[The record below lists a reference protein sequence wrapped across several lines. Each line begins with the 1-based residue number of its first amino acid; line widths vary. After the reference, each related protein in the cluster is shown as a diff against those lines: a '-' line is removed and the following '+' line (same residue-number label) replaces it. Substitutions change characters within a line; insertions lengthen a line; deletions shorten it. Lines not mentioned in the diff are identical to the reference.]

1 MIAAMLSFEF
11 AHVHKKNKVLQK
23 RIHQNRFV
31 ALAILFALT
40 LALLQGCGLGTLDK
54 GAEQTAIA
62 APLELTVGEG
72 FVDPLGYHDPT
83 PRFSWQLNDS
93 RFGAKQTAYQLQIA
107 QDKKSQLIWD
117 SGRVD
122 SSQSVYVKS
131 DVPAFTSRDQVYW
144 RVRYWDQHKQKS
156 HWSDWASI
164 EYGLLSKND
173 WSAKWIHQPKRKDF
187 NDITIT
193 KAVYGLRKAG
203 KDITQSLI
211 NTLDG
216 DNNRLRA
223 IRVGEGALFARDD
236 HIGSPMP
243 LFIHYKE
250 KTQGQKNTKAMQRRA
265 ISWDGKLVEIP
276 PASITNVPYFRK
288 VFQLDQTAT
297 KARLYV
303 TARGL
308 FDVEING
315 HKIGKDAFTPGW
327 TDYLQRLETLTY
339 DVTDYLVA
347 GKNVIGARIGK
358 GWYAGNVNRGM
369 GGQLP
374 EFLAQLEVELN
385 SGQQVAVVTDNSW
398 TYSKQGPLLKSEIY
412 WGEDYD
418 ASREIKNWSSAGE
431 VSAPYQVVGSSEL
444 DEVTLSPK
452 IFQTVSVQK
461 VLTPVSITP
470 VSINNAAPDKV
481 IFDMG
486 QNMVGWPAINLPV
499 KKGQKLTMRVAEM
512 LNQDGSLYTENY
524 RSARS
529 MATYLPARDGVV
541 NWKPTFSFFGYR
553 YLELSGYDTSHT
565 PEKSWVSGEVL
576 HSGFKQT
583 GSFNSSHQKLNQ
595 LQSNIEWGQRGNF
608 LDIPTDCP
616 QRNERLGWTGDAQ
629 IFAATSLYNFDV
641 HAFWSSWL
649 RTLRDQQSA
658 DGRLPVIAPD
668 VAIFGTRL
676 SPAWGDAISIIPWE
690 VYLHTGDLQILED
703 NYEAMTKYAE
713 LYRAKSKDFI
723 SPDTGFGDW
732 LQPIKHKN
740 KKSRGGETPRQLI
753 GSAYFAYTAT
763 ISAKAAKLLG
773 KNEDAIYYQNT
784 VAAIKKAIRTH
795 FLDDDGRLTTPVE
808 TQTGYT
814 ILLAF
819 DLVDETLRPKLAAH
833 LAALVQREN
842 NRLNTGFVG
851 TSYLNRVLD
860 DAGYQ
865 QQALDILFTSEYPSW
880 FYSIDQGATT
890 LWERWNSYSHES
902 GFGDAKMNSFNHYA
916 YGAVGR
922 WMYERLAGLEPVEAS
937 PGYKHIRIR
946 PLLNSPLNFAEAKLE
961 TRYGLAKT
969 RWQKTRG
976 KLSMEIVI
984 PPNSTGTL
992 QLPAAL
998 AENLQW
1004 LNAPTGQN
1012 LNCNQGECALVAGRY
1027 LLSE

>member
-1 MIAAMLSFEF
+1 MLNFELT
-11 AHVHKKNKVLQK
+11 HE
-23 RIHQNRFV
+23 RQNRLRQYRFGV
-31 ALAILFALT
+31 LAILFVIT
-40 LALLQGCGLGTLDK
+40 LLLLQSCGLATNSKTVTDASLV
-54 GAEQTAIA
+54 
-62 APLELTVGEG
+62 APVDLTVGEG
-72 FVDPLGYHDPT
+72 FVDPLNYHDPS
-83 PRFSWQLNDS
+83 PRFSWKLSDT
-93 RFGAKQTAYQLQIA
+93 RFGAKQTSYQLQIA
-107 QDKKSQLIWD
+107 KKQKHALIWD
-117 SGRVD
+117 SGKVD
-122 SSQSVYVKS
+122 SSQSVYVET
-131 DVPAFTSRDQVYW
+131 DAPAFTSRDEVYW
-144 RVRYWDQHKQKS
+144 RVRYWDQYSQMS
-156 HWSDWASI
+156 NWSSWASI
-164 EYGLLSKND
+164 EYGLLTKDD
-173 WSAKWIHQPKRKDF
+173 WSAKWVHQPKRKDF
-187 NDITIT
+187 SDITIT

-203 KDITQSLI
+203 KDITQALLDS
-211 NTLDG
+211 LDG
-216 DNNRLRA
+216 DNNGLRA

-243 LFIHYKE
+243 IIIYYHETEQDKH
-250 KTQGQKNTKAMQRRA
+250 QGQHNNMLKERQAM
-265 ISWDGKLVEIP
+265 SWDGYLVDIP
-276 PASITNVPYFRK
+276 PTSISNVPYFRK
-288 VFQLDQTAT
+288 EFELEQTAT

-315 HKIGKDAFTPGW
+315 KKVGQDAFTPGW
-327 TDYLQRLETLTY
+327 TDYMQRIETLTY
-339 DVTDYLVA
+339 DVTDHLVA
-347 GKNVIGARIGK
+347 GKNVIGARVGK
-358 GWYAGNVNRGM
+358 GWYAGNINRGM

-374 EFLAQLEVELN
+374 QFLAQLEVELK
-385 SGQQVAVVTDNSW
+385 SGKNVSVVTDDSW
-398 TYSKQGPLLKSEIY
+398 TYSDHGPELKSEIY

-418 ASREIKNWSSAGE
+418 ANREIDNWSSIGE
-431 VSAPYQVVGSSEL
+431 VSAQYKPVGTSEL
-444 DEVTLSPK
+444 DHVILSPK

-461 VLTPVSITP
+461 VLKPNSI
-470 VSINNAAPDKV
+470 SSSAPDKV

-499 KKGQKLTMRVAEM
+499 KKGQKLTIRVAEM

-524 RSARS
+524 RAARS
-529 MATYLPARDGVV
+529 MATYLPNRDGMVK
-541 NWKPTFSFFGYR
+541 WKPTFTFFGYR
-553 YLELSGYDTSHT
+553 YLELSGYDASFT
-565 PEKSWVSGEVL
+565 PEKDWVSGEVL
-576 HSGFKQT
+576 HSGFAQT
-583 GSFNSSHQKLNQ
+583 GTFNSSHKKLNQ

-608 LDIPTDCP
+608 VDIPTDCP

-668 VAIFGTRL
+668 VAIFGTQL

-690 VYLHTGDLQILED
+690 VYLHTGDLQILKD

-740 KKSRGGETPRQLI
+740 KESRGGETPRELI
-753 GSAYFAYTAT
+753 GSAYFAYTAS

-773 KNEDAIYYQNT
+773 KSEDAIYYQNT
-784 VAAIKKAIRTH
+784 VDAIKQAIRTH
-795 FLDDDGRLTTPVE
+795 FLDDDGRLTTQVE
-808 TQTGYT
+808 TQTGYA
-814 ILLAF
+814 ILMAF

-833 LAALVQREN
+833 LARLVAQQSD
-842 NRLNTGFVG
+842 RLNTGFVG

-946 PLLNSPLNFAEAKLE
+946 PLLDSPLNFAEASLE

-969 RWQKTRG
+969 RWQKTSG

-984 PPNSTGTL
+984 PPNSTGIL
-992 QLPAAL
+992 QLPVAL
-998 AENLQW
+998 AEDLQW
-1004 LNAPTGQN
+1004 TNAPTGQK
-1012 LNCNQGECALVAGRY
+1012 LNCKQGECALVAGHY

>member
-1 MIAAMLSFEF
+1 MISFKF
-11 AHVHKKNKVLQK
+11 GYKCQHRA
-23 RIHQNRFV
+23 RQNRFGV
-31 ALAILFALT
+31 LAIIFALT
-40 LALLQGCGLGTLDK
+40 LVLLQGCGLVTTNEDAAL
-54 GAEQTAIA
+54 A
-62 APLELTVGEG
+62 APIGLTVGEG
-72 FVDPLGYHDPT
+72 FVEPLGYHEPA
-83 PRFSWQLNDS
+83 PRFSWKLDDS
-93 RFGAKQTAYQLQIA
+93 RFGAKQTAYQLQIT
-107 QDKKSQLIWD
+107 QEQEHTPIWD
-117 SGRVD
+117 SGKVE
-122 SSQSVYVKS
+122 SNQSVYVET
-131 DVPAFTSRDQVYW
+131 DAPTFTSRDRVYW
-144 RVRYWDQHKQKS
+144 RVRYWDQDSQKS
-156 HWSDWASI
+156 NWSDWASI
-164 EYGLLSKND
+164 EYGLLTKND
-173 WSAKWIHQPKRKDF
+173 WSAKWIHQPKRKDLS
-187 NDITIT
+187 DIKIT
-193 KAVYGLRKAG
+193 KAVYGLRKSG
-203 KDITQSLI
+203 KDITQALL
-211 NTLDG
+211 NALDG

-243 LFIHYKE
+243 LFIHYQDQVQA
-250 KTQGQKNTKAMQRRA
+250 QGKNNAKAKVRKA
-265 ISWDGKLVEIP
+265 ISWDGYLVDIP

-288 VFQLDQTAT
+288 EFQLDNTAT

-303 TARGL
+303 TARGV

-315 HKIGKDAFTPGW
+315 HKVGQDAFAPGW
-327 TDYLQRLETLTY
+327 TDYMQRIETLTY

-347 GKNVIGARIGK
+347 GKNVIGARVGK
-358 GWYAGNVNRGM
+358 GWYAGNINRGM
-369 GGQLP
+369 GGQQP
-374 EFLAQLEVELN
+374 ELLAQLEVELE
-385 SGQQVAVVTDNSW
+385 SGKKVDVVTDNSW
-398 TYSKQGPLLKSEIY
+398 TYSKQGPVVKSEIY

-418 ASREIKNWSSAGE
+418 ANREIDNWSSAGE
-431 VSAPYQVVGSSEL
+431 VSASYQAVGTSEL
-444 DEVTLSPK
+444 DHVILSPK

-461 VLTPVSITP
+461 VLKPVSIT
-470 VSINNAAPDKV
+470 SIAPNKV

-529 MATYLPARDGVV
+529 MATYLPARDGIV
-541 NWKPTFSFFGYR
+541 NWNPSFSFFGYR
-553 YLELSGYDTSHT
+553 YLELSGYDTSHL

-576 HSGFKQT
+576 HSGFEQT
-583 GSFNSSHQKLNQ
+583 GTFSSSHKKLNQ

-649 RTLRDQQSA
+649 RTLREQQSA

-713 LYRAKSKDFI
+713 LYRAESKDFI

-740 KKSRGGETPRQLI
+740 KASRGGETPRELI
-753 GSAYFAYTAT
+753 GSAYFAYTAS
-763 ISAKAAKLLG
+763 ISAKAAELLG
-773 KNEDAIYYQNT
+773 KTEDAIYYRNT
-784 VAAIKKAIRTH
+784 VDSIKQAIRTH

-814 ILLAF
+814 IILSF

-833 LAALVQREN
+833 LAELVKRQN

-937 PGYKHIRIR
+937 PGYKRIRIR
-946 PLLNSPLNFAEAKLE
+946 PLLDSPLNFAEASLE

-969 RWQKTRG
+969 RWQKTLG

-984 PPNSTGTL
+984 PPNSTGIL
-992 QLPAAL
+992 QLPMDISDK
-998 AENLQW
+998 LQW
-1004 LNAPTGQN
+1004 LNAPTGQK
-1012 LNCNQGECALVAGRY
+1012 LNCHQGECSLAAGRY